1 MRLSGPIFGAIRGPS
16 DWITKV
22 KRAGYSAASLPLE
35 MTADDA
41 VVRSYLK
48 EAREADILI
57 SEVGTWSNPIDP
69 DPAKAKAAI
78 DYCQRSLE
86 WAEKTGAR
94 CCVNIAGSR
103 HAKKWEGADPKN
115 FSDEAFQLIVS
126 SVQEIIDAVKPK
138 RTFYTLEAM
147 PWIFPSTPD
156 EYLGL
161 IRAID
166 RPAFAVH
173 LDPVNMI
180 TCPKIYFNNASFL
193 RECFSK
199 LGPYIKSC
207 HAKDTILRGDLTV
220 RLDECRPGLGA
231 LDYGIFLAELA
242 KLDPD
247 TPLCL
252 EHLQT
257 EQEYAE
263 AAAFIRS
270 VAK

>member
-1 MRLSGPIFGAIRGPS
+1 MRLSGPIFGEVRDPNEWIR
-16 DWITKV
+16 KV
-22 KRAGYSAASLPLE
+22 KAAGYTSASIPLE

-41 VVRSYLK
+41 AVRSYLQA
-48 EAREADILI
+48 AREADVLI
-57 SEVGTWSNPIDP
+57 SEVSAWSNPIDP

-78 DYCQRSLE
+78 DYCRRSLE

-94 CCVNIAGSR
+94 CCVNIAGSM
-103 HAKKWEGADPKN
+103 HPQKWEGAHPSN
-115 FSDEAFQLIVS
+115 FSDEAFLRIVS
-126 SVQEIIDAVKPK
+126 SVREIIDAVKPK
-138 RTFYTLEAM
+138 HTFYSLETM

-156 EYLGL
+156 EYLEL

-180 TCPKIYFNNASFL
+180 TSPKIYFNNGIFL

-199 LGPYIKSC
+199 LGRHIKSC

-220 RLDECRPGLGA
+220 RLEECRPGLGA
-231 LDYGIFLAELA
+231 LDYRIFLAELS

-252 EHLQT
+252 EHLQS
-257 EQEYAE
+257 EQEYIE

-270 VAK
+270 VAG